1 MCVVCVWGVCGV
13 DVSVGV
19 CVVCLWCVCGD
30 AAAGVQVKSHP
41 YVRESE
47 PAKPIVIE
55 TLKFLYDLDMDDK
68 KEVDMN
74 NPIARPRVPY
84 EVLFVIGGWSGGSP
98 TNMVETYDTRADR
111 WVVCENPDSGQ
122 LSLNFF
128 FLPIFSSHFLFFLC
142 LFFFPLSYSFFI
154 SFFLGVIS

>member
-1 MCVVCVWGVCGV
+1 M
-13 DVSVGV
+13 

-30 AAAGVQVKSHP
+30 DAAGVQVKSHP

-128 FLPIFSSHFLFFLC
+128 SSHFSHLTSC
-142 LFFFPLSYSFFI
+142 FFFDFFRSLILFSFLS
-154 SFFLGVIS
+154 FLVSYLKALSSS